1 MKSDQEKQNKV
12 KSIMLY
18 TKVCYNHLHGIP
30 NLIRLCKPNYFR
42 KTLFWTNLFY
52 HSLKWCLLFP
62 HWLELQLVANK
73 IISILSENKQPYK
86 SKQRKNKQET
96 TTHTYHPT
104 NKQRK
109 IVIYTSCS
117 IEKISMYGPCW
128 PFFFLLFFVSR
139 K

>member
-1 MKSDQEKQNKV
+1 
-12 KSIMLY
+12 MLY
-18 TKVCYNHLHGIP
+18 KFVLIICMVYLTWSDCANQTIFEKHL
-30 NLIRLCKPNYFR
+30 F
-42 KTLFWTNLFY
+42 FTNWFC
-52 HSLKWCLLFP
+52 HSLKWCLLFH

-109 IVIYTSCS
+109 IVIYTSSS
-117 IEKISMYGPCW
+117 IEKISMYGTCW
-128 PFFFLLFFVSR
+128 PFFFFSFFCVKKIKLECRHIEKGSTG
-139 K
+139 